1 MLRCAPTGLQAA
13 TLLPNTTM
21 PQQSL
26 WITIAV
32 LLQLREAHTTH
43 ASQPN
48 IHNSYNLNKPKQK
61 LQLRCLNATHPTS
74 HNLPTSRES
83 GRPCFVVFKSL
94 YFND

>member
-1 MLRCAPTGLQAA
+1 MLRCASTGLQAA
-13 TLLPNTTM
+13 TFLPNTTM

-48 IHNSYNLNKPKQK
+48 IHNSYNLTQTKQK
-61 LQLRCLNATHPTS
+61 KATHPT
-74 HNLPTSRES
+74 
-83 GRPCFVVFKSL
+83 
-94 YFND
+94 